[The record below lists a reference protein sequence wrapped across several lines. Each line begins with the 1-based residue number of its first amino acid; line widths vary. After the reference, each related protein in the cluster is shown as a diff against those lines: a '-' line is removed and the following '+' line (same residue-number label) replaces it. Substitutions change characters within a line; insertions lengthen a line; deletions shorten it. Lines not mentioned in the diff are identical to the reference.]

1 MLTVAA
7 TVSAVIAFSATSALY
22 GADLASE
29 RRTGNVGQ
37 LGFWTSAALTAVVAV
52 AIGASEGLSA
62 LVRGGG
68 LFATL
73 ALLTAGGFLAV
84 RRAFKVRVAAAL
96 VAPVCGL
103 MLLLSLVLPYQSA
116 TVEDAYQTLLLT
128 HVGLALLGL
137 GTFAL
142 SAVLATLYLVQER
155 QLRQRQFGRLF
166 QRLPSLEELDT
177 ASFRLVVL
185 GFVIYTVALLVGF
198 LWFFQVDAGGSSV
211 RIVFAMVAWVAF
223 AAVIHT
229 RITSGWRGRQAAW
242 MTVGGALSSFA
253 VLAGYTL
260 A

>member
-137 GTFAL
+137 GPSR
-142 SAVLATLYLVQER
+142 SARCSRRSTSCR
-155 QLRQRQFGRLF
+155 
-166 QRLPSLEELDT
+166 S
-177 ASFRLVVL
+177 ASCDS
-185 GFVIYTVALLVGF
+185 ASS
-198 LWFFQVDAGGSSV
+198 GGSFSAS
-211 RIVFAMVAWVAF
+211 RALRSS
-223 AAVIHT
+223 T
-229 RITSGWRGRQAAW
+229 RPRSGSSCS
-242 MTVGGALSSFA
+242 AL
-253 VLAGYTL
+253 
-260 A
+260 

>member
-1 MLTVAA
+1 MATAAA
-7 TVSAVIAFSATSALY
+7 TILAVIAYSATSALY

-29 RRTGNVGQ
+29 RRTDHVGRI
-37 LGFWTSAALTAVVAV
+37 GFWASAVLTAAVVA
-52 AIGASEGLSA
+52 AIGTLQGPSA
-62 LVRGGG
+62 LIRGGG

-73 ALLTAGGFLAV
+73 ALLVAGGFLALK
-84 RRAFKVRVAAAL
+84 RSFEIRVAAAL
-96 VAPVCGL
+96 VAPVCAF
-103 MLLLSLVLPYQSA
+103 MLVVSLVLPYRPS
-116 TVEDAYQTLLLT
+116 TVEEAHQVVLLT

-166 QRLPSLEELDT
+166 QRLPSLDELDT

-185 GFVIYTVALLVGF
+185 GFVIYTVALIVGF
-198 LWFFQVDAGGSSV
+198 LWLFQSPGGSSTV
-211 RIVFAMVAWVAF
+211 RIALAMVAWAAF

-242 MTVGGALSSFA
+242 MTVGGVVTCFV
-253 VLAGYTL
+253 VLAGYAL